1 MAVAIRPIY
10 NHCGSTLII
19 ENEDGKPYC
28 LLCGRQYH
36 TWQDYGALGGQAT
49 LARYGREH
57 FSELGKKGG
66 RPRLRHLPAP
76 EAKSKQNGGKRLP
89 NRLGE
94 LKELWRERREELFV
108 VSSSSQG
115 G

>member
-1 MAVAIRPIY
+1 MSECHRIA
-10 NHCGSTLII
+10 GQ
-19 ENEDGKPYC
+19 K
-28 LLCGRQYH
+28 
-36 TWQDYGALGGQAT
+36 GGIAT
-49 LARYGREH
+49 LTKYGH
-57 FSELGKKGG
+57 GWFKSLGHSGG
-66 RPRLRHLPAP
+66 RPRLQHLPAP